1 MKQAKKKKGG
11 GSRGKEKR
19 VTGIMGEGK
28 THST

>member
-1 MKQAKKKKGG
+1 MNEASKKKK

-19 VTGIMGEGK
+19 VNGVMGEGK